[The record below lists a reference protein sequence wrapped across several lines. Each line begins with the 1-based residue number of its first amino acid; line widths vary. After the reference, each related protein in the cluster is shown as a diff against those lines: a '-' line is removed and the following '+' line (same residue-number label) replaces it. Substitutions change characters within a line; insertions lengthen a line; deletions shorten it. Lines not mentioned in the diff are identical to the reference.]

1 MLNKVGRD
9 IPDSL
14 SIVQKQGVFQG
25 AFAAKVSGRGIG
37 MPLRFTKPGT
47 NKVLKSLEDAIDA
60 TELKDGMTISF
71 HHSLRNGDSVME
83 LVVSAIAKKGIK
95 DLRISASS
103 LPVISNFLAPYI
115 ESGVIT
121 RIDTSGAREKVGK
134 LIQSNILAEPAVF
147 RTHGGRA
154 RAIAT
159 GTLEIDVAFIAA
171 PACDKY
177 GNITGTQGPSAC
189 GALGYAM
196 MDARYA
202 NQVVAVTDF
211 LSETPLNRI
220 SIPQTQVDYIVQVDC
235 IGDPAGIAT
244 GSLKPKKSPADLA
257 ISQKIT
263 EVIAKSGYLKDG
275 VSIQIGSGGIAINT
289 AKQIGNLLRENNI
302 KVGSAVGGVTGVL
315 AEYLNEGLINCFY
328 DPQDFDQKAVEN
340 LAKNPYQI
348 EVSAGDYA
356 NPFSAGP
363 YVNQLD
369 VVLLSATEI
378 DFDFNVNVLT
388 DSYGILRGAPGGHP
402 DAAAGA
408 KMTIITLPLL
418 RGRLPMVMEKVTT
431 VVTPGETVDVV
442 VTDYGMA
449 VNPLRQDL
457 IEQFKTSGIKMSTIE
472 ELHEKAIGFVGK
484 PQETKLSGIPC
495 GVVEYRDGTIID
507 IIHKI

>member
-1 MLNKVGRD
+1 MLNKVGRE
-9 IPDSL
+9 IPDHL
-14 SIVQKQGVFQG
+14 EIIKKQGVFQG
-25 AFAAKVSGRGIG
+25 AFAAKISGRGIG
-37 MPLRFTKPGT
+37 VPLRFSLPGT
-47 NKVLKSLEDAIDA
+47 NKVLKSLEDAIAA

-83 LVVSAIAKKGIK
+83 QVVAAIAKKGIK
-95 DLRISASS
+95 NLRIAASS
-103 LPVISNFLAPYI
+103 LPVVSNFLVPYI
-115 ESGVIT
+115 ESGVLT

-134 LIQSNILAEPAVF
+134 LIQSGMLAEPAVF

-154 RAIAT
+154 RAIIT
-159 GTLEIDVAFIAA
+159 GDLEIDVAFIAA
-171 PACDKY
+171 PACDKF
-177 GNITGTQGPSAC
+177 GNITGAEGPSAC

-202 NQVVAVTDF
+202 KQVVAITDH
-211 LSETPLNRI
+211 LCEQPLKRI
-220 SIPQTQVDYIVQVDC
+220 SIPQTQVDYIVRVDC

-244 GSLKPKKSPADLA
+244 GSLKLKSSPADVA
-257 ISQKIT
+257 ISQRIV
-263 EVIAKSGYLKDG
+263 EVIAKSGYMKDG
-275 VSIQIGSGGIAINT
+275 FSLQIGSGGIALST
-289 AKQIGNLLRENNI
+289 AKLIGKVLRENNI
-302 KVGSAVGGVTGVL
+302 KAGSAVGGVTGVL
-315 AEYLNEGLINCFY
+315 ADFLNEGLINCFY
-328 DPQDFDQKAVEN
+328 DPQDFDQQAVNN

-369 VVLLSATEI
+369 VVLLSATEV

-431 VVTPGETVDVV
+431 VVTPGETVDVI
-442 VTDYGMA
+442 VTDYGTA
-449 VNPLRQDL
+449 INPRRQDL
-457 IEQFKTSGIKMSTIE
+457 IDKFKASGLQIKTIE
-472 ELHEKAIGFVGK
+472 DLYEKAIRLAGK
-484 PQETKLSGIPC
+484 PEKTQLSGVPC

-507 IIHKI
+507 IIHKL